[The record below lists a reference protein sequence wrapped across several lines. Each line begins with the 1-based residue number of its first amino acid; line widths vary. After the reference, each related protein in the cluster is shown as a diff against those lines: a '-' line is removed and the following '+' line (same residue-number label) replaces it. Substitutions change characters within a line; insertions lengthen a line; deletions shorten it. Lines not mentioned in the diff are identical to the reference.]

1 MAKFIFKAKKKNG
14 EIYTAEKE
22 AADRYDLYRIIRE
35 GGSEVISV
43 KEKHSSVLARFDIVA
58 SFFSGK
64 VKAIDKINI
73 ARNLGSM
80 LEAGLPLSRAL
91 GVIAKE
97 NRNTSCKNILVDVNR
112 YIDSGQTFA
121 SALSKHPKVFSP
133 LFVSMVHAGEQGGNL
148 AESLHA
154 LAIQMESTYQLER
167 RIHGAML
174 YPAVIMGVMILAGV
188 SMFVFVVPTLLK
200 TFLDL
205 SVALP
210 PTTQLL
216 LLISN
221 IIRDHGVLALL
232 VIIFLYLLFSWWS
245 RRQSGRAL
253 LHRIVL
259 SIPIVGI
266 LVQEANTARTAR
278 TLSSLMKSGVGIVDS
293 LDITSSVVQ
302 NVHFKE
308 VLLKARTAISK
319 GETMSKVFSE
329 NTKIYPIF
337 MSEMLDVG
345 EETGKVADMLAGV
358 AHYYEEDVEQKTK
371 DMSTI
376 IEPFLIV
383 LIGVAVAFFAISMIA
398 PMYSLVNVI

>member
-1 MAKFIFKAKKKNG
+1 MSKFIFKAKKKNG